1 MTTPSEDNIVARV
14 LLNVLDPSAEQL
26 HACTKKWAV
35 GHRPRRASAGSRMA
49 RRPVNVVIV
58 RRISASA
65 ISVSWSDACLGK
77 STEQIWS
84 RGFADG
90 AAICALSGRCIGR
103 GDPVFRPHAGEARV
117 PVSREL
123 TILAATVAQ
132 RPDLSLA
139 DT

>member
-1 MTTPSEDNIVARV
+1 MTALSEANIVARV

-26 HACTKKWAV
+26 QACTKQWSI
-35 GHRPRRASAGSRMA
+35 GYRPRRARVGSRTA

-84 RGFADG
+84 KGFADG
-90 AAICALSGRCIGR
+90 AAVCALTGRCIDR
-103 GDPVFRPHAGEARV
+103 GDPVYRPHTGEARV
-117 PVSREL
+117 PASREL

-132 RPDLSLA
+132 RPDPPLA

>member
-1 MTTPSEDNIVARV
+1 MTALSEGDIVVRV
-14 LLNVLDPSAEQL
+14 LLNVLDPSAEQRQ
-26 HACTKKWAV
+26 ACTKKWSI
-35 GHRPRRASAGSRMA
+35 GYRPRRASAGSRTA

-58 RRISASA
+58 RRISVSA

-90 AAICALSGRCIGR
+90 AAVCALTGRCIDR
-103 GDPVFRPHAGEARV
+103 GDPVFRPHAGDARV
-117 PVSREL
+117 PASRAL
-123 TILAATVAQ
+123 TILAATVGQ
-132 RPDLSLA
+132 HPDPLLA